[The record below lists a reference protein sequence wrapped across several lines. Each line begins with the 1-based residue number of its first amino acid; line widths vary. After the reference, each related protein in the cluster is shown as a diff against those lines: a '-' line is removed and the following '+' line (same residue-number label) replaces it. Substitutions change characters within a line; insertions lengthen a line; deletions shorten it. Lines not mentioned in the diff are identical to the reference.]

1 MHLGAEYSRL
11 KSEEVKAVARSLKEL
26 SESYVDAAR
35 ALKST
40 ATTAQ
45 ATTQLWRSEKRP
57 ALVKAGLT
65 LIALPEPGISMVVG
79 SALVAVGAVQ
89 EGIRK
94 RTVYVDDIC
103 RVFRQTLKELR
114 SIEE

>member
-26 SESYVDAAR
+26 SESYVDEAR

-45 ATTQLWRSEKRP
+45 ATTQLWRSEKWP

-65 LIALPEPGISMVVG
+65 LIALPELGISTVVG
-79 SALVAVGAVQ
+79 SALVAAGAVQ

-94 RTVYVDDIC
+94 RTVHVDDIC
-103 RVFRQTLKELR
+103 RVFRQTLKDLR